1 MSESRKIQSMLQ
13 SPQLIRQPIDS
24 IALMRRYDN
33 IAEHRQRLLN
43 YQRVKVPPSEL
54 VKLKLKKK
62 ARKSK
67 RVSNLKGEVAKNIR
81 EQKKF
86 EKGQKRDKPEQD
98 IRIVGEPVVNVN
110 QQAAPGGMQF
120 DPEIERQKLLI
131 QDRTRIDSFNLRQAE
146 LQLQATQYDINRALA
161 ERDYDLQEN
170 RLRIEDGN
178 KRDELRGLFD
188 RQQEERRQFDELQRE
203 RREEREENLR
213 IRDEE
218 FARREQAEREARE
231 QFDRERVIRA
241 PDREPPLEV
250 QTRFIQAPTPFLP
263 PPAETDEQRQIRE
276 LREPREAD
284 LAYPEPELARQ
295 AERVQATIDSR
306 LSEFGREEEQR
317 RAQRE
322 AQFLE
327 RGLSQV
333 DSLIT
338 QRFSELQERE
348 EQARRAAIEPELT
361 EEEQQQIRG
370 RIYGS
375 ILEGIE
381 PQGILGQQIEQEVDS
396 AAQDLRE
403 AQQLENRQLRAEV
416 LQQQEDTIPGSE
428 IESRFKREQAE
439 RLRLEE
445 RLRTIETDVASITPR
460 STPASSLGT
469 DPRDRETEFEEIRR
483 SEVESSSEGASS
495 SPSELQFDLEQ
506 EEEQPSIA
514 TRAAATIGETLATGG
529 QLISD
534 YFEGQPAEQS
544 SRGIGLTERRPEPG
558 QQTGGALVDQDGNPI
573 YGLGQDFPEE
583 FQDEIDIAEAD
594 LAAKQRSE
602 EEQKQIL
609 AAADAAQ
616 KQRDADDLRKRQEA
630 QERARKIEEAQ
641 AESERR
647 NRELE
652 EIRNARIAQER
663 KDLEERSGVLPEP
676 SQEPVQ
682 QVRRNKPPTT
692 RPKGLSAETV
702 RQNKPPAQP
711 PPQPPVELPAQQ
723 EQLTPLEKAIK
734 EYKTSNSIRKS
745 HQRLKPIPTRPGFAT
760 DKSKAQ
766 EKTYKRAGGL
776 KKLEQ
781 LEKVELEKKEQ
792 LERLQ
797 LNISIGLA
805 DEFGNFIPQTLK
817 KPKRIEEVSEPE
829 VRRAQTAGEG
839 EGLLEEAQGQG
850 TEPQSAVRN
859 NFTTYQTLLP
869 EIQQLQQV
877 GRPKTRRQDTIYIQN
892 TSDKTLKGIEPGAE
906 VILTG
911 YESQNQGTIGFFVEG
926 MRRRTQKNVIEKLI
940 KEGKIKI
947 YKK

>member
-81 EQKKF
+81 EQIKF

-98 IRIVGEPVVNVN
+98 IRIVGEPPVVNVN

-203 RREEREENLR
+203 RRDEREENLR

-263 PPAETDEQRQIRE
+263 PPPETDEQRQIRE

-284 LAYPEPELARQ
+284 LADPEPELARQ

-348 EQARRAAIEPELT
+348 EQARRAAIEPDLS
-361 EEEQQQIRG
+361 EEEQQQIRD

-469 DPRDRETEFEEIRR
+469 DPQDRETEFEEIRR

-506 EEEQPSIA
+506 EQEQPSIA
-514 TRAAATIGETLATGG
+514 TQVVETLNQGRE
-529 QLISD
+529 LIS
-534 YFEGQPAEQS
+534 
-544 SRGIGLTERRPEPG
+544 GLTERRPEPG

-602 EEQKQIL
+602 EEQQQIL

-676 SQEPVQ
+676 SQEPVE

-692 RPKGLSAETV
+692 RPKALTAETV
-702 RQNKPPAQP
+702 RQNKPP
-711 PPQPPVELPAQQ
+711 PQPPVEPPVEQ
-723 EQLTPLEKAIK
+723 EQLTPLEKARK
-734 EYKTSNSIRKS
+734 EFKTATSLRTS
-745 HQRLKPIPTRPGFAT
+745 HKRLKPIPTRPGFAT
-760 DKSKAQ
+760 EKSKAQ
-766 EKTYKRAGGL
+766 DKTYKRAGGL

-805 DEFGNFIPQTLK
+805 DEFGNFITPILK

-850 TEPQSAVRN
+850 TEPQSAVRT

-877 GRPKTRRQDTIYIQN
+877 GRPKARRQNTIYIQN
-892 TSDKTLKGIEPGAE
+892 TSDKKLKGIEPGAE

-926 MRRRTQKNVIEKLI
+926 MRKRTQKNIIEKLI